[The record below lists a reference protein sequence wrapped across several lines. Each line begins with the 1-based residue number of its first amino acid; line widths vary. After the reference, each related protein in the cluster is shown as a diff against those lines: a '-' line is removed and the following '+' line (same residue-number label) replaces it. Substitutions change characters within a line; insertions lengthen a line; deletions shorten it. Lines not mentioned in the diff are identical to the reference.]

1 MRFDILITELA
12 CWINSG
18 FVISFDL
25 KLFEDLIYLK
35 FELVNNIFW
44 AYWTKSDCSC
54 QASILSQ
61 FTLLSIEENDF
72 FLMLNIIK

>member
-12 CWINSG
+12 CWIKSG
-18 FVISFDL
+18 LVISLDL
-25 KLFEDLIYLK
+25 KLFEDLTYLK
-35 FELVNNIFW
+35 FEFVKSIFW
-44 AYWTKSDCSC
+44 AYWMKSDCSC

-72 FLMLNIIK
+72 FFIALYKK